1 MPRRFT
7 LRSLRSGSVGIALP
21 RQDGLPSGS
30 VLGAP
35 SLAHSLTDHSGM
47 HELRQQL
54 YHAGCHSEV
63 ARLTDAEV
71 LDEVTRL
78 FQTGELRIDEGK
90 VEVKKK
96 GGGSIAPAEAEAPP
110 VAAPPPR
117 QAAAPVPE
125 AADPD
130 TLPPNLD
137 AATQAATLQ
146 AAAAQGAPFCPT

>member
-7 LRSLRSGSVGIALP
+7 FRSLRSGSVGIALP

-30 VLGAP
+30 VLGVE
-35 SLAHSLTDHSGM
+35 SLSHLLTDHSAM

-71 LDEVTRL
+71 LDEVARL
-78 FQTGELRIDEGK
+78 FQTGELRIDDRK

-96 GGGSIAPAEAEAPP
+96 GGGSIAPPEPEAPP
-110 VAAPPPR
+110 VPAPPPSP
-117 QAAAPVPE
+117 AAPVPE

>member
-30 VLGAP
+30 VLGAQFL
-35 SLAHSLTDHSGM
+35 SHSLTDHSGM

-63 ARLTDAEV
+63 ARLTDDEV

-96 GGGSIAPAEAEAPP
+96 GGGSIAPPEAAAPP
-110 VAAPPPR
+110 VAAPPPP
-117 QAAAPVPE
+117 QAAPVPE
-125 AADPD
+125 ATDPD